1 MSETEINLIFHP
13 SNSVLAGEVSFCLKQ
28 RCFPIT
34 VGIVI
39 LIFKK
44 IEERFIWW

>member
-34 VGIVI
+34 VA
-39 LIFKK
+39 FQTNCDPN
-44 IEERFIWW
+44 F